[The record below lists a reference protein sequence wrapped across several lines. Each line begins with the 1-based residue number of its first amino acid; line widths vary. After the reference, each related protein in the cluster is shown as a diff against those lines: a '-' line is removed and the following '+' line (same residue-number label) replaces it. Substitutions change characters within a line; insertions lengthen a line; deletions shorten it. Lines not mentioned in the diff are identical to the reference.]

1 MSRWVRTMAWIQL
14 ALAWAMVA
22 KPAVAQDSTVH
33 IAGVEEIAQDFES
46 IPCDNPQRLPAV
58 RTLYERGGATPS
70 DIRIDTYRDYG
81 GVENLVVVK
90 RGNSPETI
98 VIGAHY
104 DKTGDGCGAV
114 DNWSGQVAVTNL
126 YRTLRNLQTSKTLV
140 FVAFGREE
148 NGLVGSRAMAQA
160 IPRESFPQFCG
171 MINIDSLGL
180 SRPQVAD
187 NMSSRGLERLAAE
200 VAKEMGIPFSH
211 ASLPRA
217 YSDSNSFIAKKIP
230 AITIHGLDNNWT
242 QVLHHRE
249 DQASKV
255 DPTSVYLGY
264 RLALAMV
271 ARLDQAPCNAYR

>member
-1 MSRWVRTMAWIQL
+1 MSQTIRAMAWMPLFLSFAI
-14 ALAWAMVA
+14 VA
-22 KPAVAQDSTVH
+22 KSAVAQESKIH
-33 IAGVEEIAQDFES
+33 IATVEEIARDFQNV
-46 IPCDNPQRLPAV
+46 PCDNPQRLPAV
-58 RTLYERGGATPS
+58 RTLYENGGATSS
-70 DIRIDTYRDYG
+70 DIRVDTYRDYG

-90 RGNSPETI
+90 PGDSPETI

-114 DNWSGQVAVTNL
+114 DNWSGQVAVTQL
-126 YRTLRNLQTSKTLV
+126 YRTLRDVHTKKTLV

-148 NGLVGSRAMAQA
+148 NGLVGSRAMAQS
-160 IPRESFPQFCG
+160 IPRESLPQYCG

-187 NMSSRGLERLAAE
+187 NMSSRTLERLAAE
-200 VAKEMGIPFSH
+200 VAKEMGMPFSH

-217 YSDSNSFIAKKIP
+217 YSDSNSFVAKKIP

-242 QVLHHRE
+242 QVLHQRE

-255 DPTSVYLGY
+255 DAASVYLGY
-264 RLALAMV
+264 RLGLSMI